1 MLLDAAATAR
11 HWPKMGLLMLQAV
24 VNEDTSGDA
33 ALLRPEVHR
42 LREEL
47 AAYRADATL
56 HKVHQRCLPHFM
68 KSSIVSARCKCMCM
82 P

>member
-1 MLLDAAATAR
+1 
-11 HWPKMGLLMLQAV
+11 MGFLQAV

-33 ALLRPEVHR
+33 ALLRTEVNR

-47 AAYRADATL
+47 AAYRADAAL
-56 HKVHQRCLPHFM
+56 QKVSMTPLGPAQL
-68 KSSIVSARCKCMCM
+68 SII